1 MINHNL
7 GRHIIVEFYG
17 CPEEVLNEVTYIEQS
32 FVNAAKEADATVINS
47 TFHHFNPYGV
57 SGVVVIQESHLA
69 IHTWPEFG
77 YAAIDI
83 FTCGETVDPWVCYQY
98 LYKALQASH
107 GSAVEMGRG
116 QLGLIK
122 PELKPQDNVASK
134 AEDHDTTVEAMQ
146 FHRNI
151 WYTERN
157 DLIAMSLR
165 HTGDVL
171 FRDKSPF
178 QKVEVYDTYAYG
190 KLLTLDGKVMTTEK
204 DEYVYHEMMSHVAMF
219 THGQVKQVLVI
230 GGGDG
235 GVVREILRH
244 DTVERCV
251 MVEIDGMVI
260 EASKVHLPT
269 IAASFDH
276 PRLELHVADGIDYVN
291 NAPDG
296 TFDLVIID
304 STDPEGP
311 AEGLFSYDFY
321 RNVNRILRPEGVMV
335 VQSESPRYEVETFQ
349 EIYACFRE
357 IYGSSNV
364 HCGLMSIPTYPTG
377 TWSFA
382 LCAKGGQNP
391 RNADADRIEAFSQK
405 FGLKYY
411 NSDIHRA
418 AFALPN
424 FVKQLLAEKQKA

>member
-1 MINHNL
+1 MVNL

-17 CPEEVLNEVTYIEQS
+17 CPEELLNEVTFIEQS
-32 FVNAAKEADATVINS
+32 FVDAAKYADATVINS

-77 YAAIDI
+77 YAAIDV
-83 FTCGETVDPWVCYQY
+83 FTCGDTVDPWQCYQY
-98 LYKALQASH
+98 LYKALQAGH
-107 GSAVEMGRG
+107 GSAIEMGRG

-122 PELKPQDNVASK
+122 PELKQNGGGTASK
-134 AEDHDTTVEAMQ
+134 AEGHDTTVEELK

-157 DLIAMSLR
+157 ELIAMSLR

-171 FRDKSPF
+171 FRDKSPY

-190 KLLTLDGKVMTTEK
+190 KLLTLDGKVMTTEQ
-204 DEYVYHEMMSHVAMF
+204 DEYVYHEMMTHPALH
-219 THGQVKQVLVI
+219 THGAARRVLVI

-235 GVVREILRH
+235 GVVREVMRH
-244 DTVERCV
+244 EGVERCV

-260 EASKVHLPT
+260 EASKQHLPT
-269 IAASFDH
+269 IASAFDN
-276 PRLELHVADGIDYVN
+276 PKLELHVADGIAYVQD
-291 NAPDG
+291 APDG
-296 TFDLVIID
+296 AFDVVIID

-321 RNVNRILRPEGVMV
+321 RQVHRILAQGGIMV
-335 VQSESPRYEVETFQ
+335 VQSESPRYEVQTFR

-357 IYGSSNV
+357 IFGHGNV

-382 LCAKGGQNP
+382 LVAKGGQHP
-391 RNADADRIEAFSQK
+391 VQDVDTERAEAFSHK
-405 FGLKYY
+405 HGLRYY
-411 NSDIHRA
+411 NGDMHRA

-424 FVKQLLAEKQKA
+424 YVKDLLKEPVKQ

>member
-1 MINHNL
+1 MINL

-17 CPEEVLNEVTYIEQS
+17 CPEAILNEVTHIEQS
-32 FVNAAKEADATVINS
+32 FIDAAKAADATVINS

-77 YAAIDI
+77 YAAIDV
-83 FTCGETVDPWVCYQY
+83 FTCGDTVDPWVCYQY
-98 LYKALQASH
+98 LFKALQAAH
-107 GSAVEMGRG
+107 GSAIEMGRG

-122 PELKPQDNVASK
+122 PELKAGAASK
-134 AEDHDTTVEAMQ
+134 AEDHDTTVAAMQ
-146 FHRNI
+146 YNRNI

-157 DLIAMSLR
+157 ELIAMSLR
-165 HTGDVL
+165 HSGDVL
-171 FRDKSPF
+171 FRGQSPF

-204 DEYVYHEMMSHVAMF
+204 DEYVYHEMMSHPAMH
-219 THGQVKQVLVI
+219 THGNVKQVLVI

-244 DTVERCV
+244 QQVERCV

-260 EASKVHLPT
+260 DASKEHLPT
-269 IAASFDH
+269 IAAAFDN
-276 PRLELHVADGIDYVN
+276 PKLELHVADGIAYVQE
-291 NAPDG
+291 AKDA

-321 RNVNRILRPEGVMV
+321 RHVNRILRPEGLMV

-349 EIYACFRE
+349 EIYQCFRE
-357 IYGSSNV
+357 IYGPANV

-382 LCAKGGQNP
+382 LCAKGGQQP
-391 RNADADRIEAFSQK
+391 KAVDVAKAEAFSQQH
-405 FGLKYY
+405 GLRYY
-411 NSDIHRA
+411 NGDIHLA

-424 FVKQLLAEKQKA
+424 FVKELLAAKAIA